1 MDDCPFCQIAAGDAD
16 TELIAESGHSVAFYD
31 RYPVSDGHALV
42 IPRRHE
48 VDLFDL
54 ELSERSDAWALLDS
68 VRGLLVERFN
78 PDGFN
83 IGVNTNEA
91 AGQTIDHAHIHLIP
105 RYQGDVEDPRGG
117 IRWVIPDRAPYWD

>member
-1 MDDCPFCQIAAGDAD
+1 MNDCPFCQIAASNSDI
-16 TELIAESGHSVAFYD
+16 ELVAESAHAVAFYD
-31 RYPVSDGHALV
+31 RYPVSNGHALV

-48 VDLFDL
+48 TDLFDL
-54 ELSERSDAWALLDS
+54 DPGERTDAWALLDTA
-68 VRGLLVERFN
+68 RELLLERFN

-91 AGQTIDHAHIHLIP
+91 AGQTINHAHIHLIP

-117 IRWVIPDRAPYWD
+117 IRWVIPEKAPYWD